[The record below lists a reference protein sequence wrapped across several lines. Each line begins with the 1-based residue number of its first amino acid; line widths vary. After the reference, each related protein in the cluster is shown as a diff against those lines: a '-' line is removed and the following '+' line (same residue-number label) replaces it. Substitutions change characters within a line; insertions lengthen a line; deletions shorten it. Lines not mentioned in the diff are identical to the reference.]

1 MKLTEN
7 FSKSEFDSKDGAEMP
22 NDVLMNVQKLASQLQ
37 ILRNNIN
44 KPITINSGYRSP
56 EHNKAIGGVSNSQ
69 HLLGKAAD
77 IKVKGIST
85 RILAALIEDLIN
97 DGDMLQGGLGIYDT
111 FVHYDIRKSKARWNY
126 GLKE

>member
-1 MKLTEN
+1 
-7 FSKSEFDSKDGAEMP
+7 
-22 NDVLMNVQKLASQLQ
+22 MNVQKLASQLQ

-69 HLLGKAAD
+69 HILGKAAD

-97 DGDMLQGGLGIYDT
+97 DGDMLQGGIGIYDT
-111 FVHYDIRKSKARWNY
+111 FVHYDVAKGKKRRWDY
-126 GLKE
+126 TK

>member
-22 NDVLMNVQKLASQLQ
+22 HDVLMNVQKLASQLQ

-44 KPITINSGYRSP
+44 KPISINSGYRSL
-56 EHNKAIGGVSNSQ
+56 EHNKAIGGVENSQ
-69 HLLGKAAD
+69 HVLGKAAD

-111 FVHYDIRKSKARWNY
+111 FVHYDIRKNQARWDY
-126 GLKE
+126 TK

>member
-7 FSKSEFDSKDGAEMP
+7 FSKLEFDSKDGAEMP
-22 NDVLMNVQKLASQLQ
+22 NDVLMNVQKLAGQLQ

-56 EHNKAIGGVSNSQ
+56 EHNKNIGGVENSQ
-69 HLLGKAAD
+69 HVLGKAAD
-77 IKVKGIST
+77 IQVKGIST

-97 DGDMLQGGLGIYDT
+97 DGDMLQGGLGIYDK
-111 FVHYDIRKSKARWNY
+111 FVHYDIRKNKARWDY
-126 GLKE
+126 TK

>member
-1 MKLTEN
+1 MKLTNN
-7 FSKSEFDSKDGAEMP
+7 FSKKEFDSKDGAEMP
-22 NDVLMNVQKLASQLQ
+22 NDVLMNVQKLAGQLQ

-56 EHNKAIGGVSNSQ
+56 EHNKAIGGVENSQ
-69 HLLGKAAD
+69 HVLGKAAD

-111 FVHYDIRKSKARWNY
+111 FVHYDIRKNQARWDY
-126 GLKE
+126 TK

>member
-22 NDVLMNVQKLASQLQ
+22 NDVLMNVQKLAGQLQ

-56 EHNKAIGGVSNSQ
+56 EHNKAIGGVENSQ
-69 HLLGKAAD
+69 HVLGKAAD
-77 IKVKGIST
+77 IQVKGIST

-97 DGDMLQGGLGIYDT
+97 DGDMLQGGLGIYDS
-111 FVHYDIRKSKARWNY
+111 FVHYDIRKNKARWDYN
-126 GLKE
+126 K